1 MRMMAILVLQI
12 VWDKMKIRGERNRI
26 MAGVALAT
34 NRLLITGEIYV
45 ALIEKCCYCR
55 ATDQEEGWQPFP
67 SILCIQ
73 HNMR

>member
-45 ALIEKCCYCR
+45 ALIEKCCYCY
-55 ATDQEEGWQPFP
+55 
-67 SILCIQ
+67 
-73 HNMR
+73 